1 MIKHIWTDGT
11 QEDFQRFYR
20 ITEDYYSSIMGGADR
35 RKSFMPYTQSLAII
49 RFQTIRLMIN
59 WKGRPVLPEIFWR
72 KNKNVLI
79 PLL

>member
-35 RKSFMPYTQSLAII
+35 REAFMPYTQSLAII